1 MGARISS
8 LVYIYWLEL
17 EAEHA
22 EALGCICLLQY
33 TSRRYVRTP
42 VTGCVVLLLTSLRS
56 RMTEDNNSCMFW

>member
-1 MGARISS
+1 NILAKVGRSLRNCPDCVPINHWHHQGAMGARISS

-33 TSRRYVRTP
+33 TSRRY
-42 VTGCVVLLLTSLRS
+42 
-56 RMTEDNNSCMFW
+56 

>member
-42 VTGCVVLLLTSLRS
+42 VIGNPVTGCVVLLL
-56 RMTEDNNSCMFW
+56 NSCMFW